1 MLKVNDEKILKEISG
16 LKAQLSDLAE
26 KAKANADKL
35 TDIPD
40 DLRDQIRTELL
51 KEYGKPYQDK
61 LDYLMQ
67 FVAEEAE
74 PQPAE

>member
-1 MLKVNDEKILKEISG
+1 MLKVNDDKVLKFIDDYSSKLGE
-16 LKAQLSDLAE
+16 LSE
-26 KAKANADKL
+26 KAKENADKL

-40 DLRDQIRTELL
+40 DLREQIRTELL

-67 FVAEEAE
+67 FVAEEVE

>member
-40 DLRDQIRTELL
+40 DFKDKIRQELL
-51 KEYGKPYQDK
+51 AEYGREPQDK
-61 LDYLMQ
+61 LDYLMT
-67 FVAEEAE
+67 FVDEEAE
-74 PQPAE
+74 PQPTE